1 MSWFA
6 EKFEKFRK
14 QSMRVIITTITA
26 KFIFGVG
33 LGALLASYLQGYNWV
48 LYGWLL
54 IVVSLILH
62 LPAIYTVLIKK

>member
-33 LGALLASYLQGYNWV
+33 LGALLASYLQGYN
-48 LYGWLL
+48 
-54 IVVSLILH
+54 
-62 LPAIYTVLIKK
+62 